1 MDGAVLMGYQ
11 IYKEAP
17 DVDYYIEWSSYVE
30 APTFGGTRE
39 EILPYLW
46 ESDDRKPDRI
56 RETDPSHPE
65 NRLKRAD
72 EYGTS
77 ALWGNPR
84 DGGWEDDGEVYQQE
98 GTVKRADLFVLARRL
113 GEDENADVS
122 DLIKPFEDDDEAT
135 A

>member
-1 MDGAVLMGYQ
+1 MGYQ

-17 DVDYYIEWSSYVE
+17 EVDYYVEWSSIVE
-30 APTFGGTRE
+30 APTFGGTRA

-46 ESDDRKPDRI
+46 EHDDRKPDRI

-65 NRLKRAD
+65 NRLKRVD
-72 EYGTS
+72 ETGTS

-84 DGGWEDDGEVYQQE
+84 DGSWGTSGEIYMQRGLVS
-98 GTVKRADLFVLARRL
+98 RANLFVLTRRL

-122 DLIKPFEDDDEAT
+122 DLIEPFEDDQDNEGQAS
-135 A
+135 